1 MYQPNNTYMPE
12 ILKIRSRSSI
22 QLQILEQKLE
32 IKDFAKK
39 WGIMIDS
46 DLSWKYHIDFIH
58 HIFDFY
64 YYSFLFER
72 PETSA
77 GQAI

>member
-1 MYQPNNTYMPE
+1 MPE

-32 IKDFAKK
+32 MKDFAKK
-39 WGIMIDS
+39 WRIMIDS

-58 HIFDFY
+58 NILDFY
-64 YYSFLFER
+64 YYSFLFEG

>member
-1 MYQPNNTYMPE
+1 MPE
-12 ILKIRSRSSI
+12 ILKITSRSSI
-22 QLQILEQKLE
+22 HLQILEQKLE
-32 IKDFAKK
+32 MKDIAKN

-46 DLSWKYHIDFIH
+46 DLSWKYHLYH
-58 HIFDFY
+58 Y
-64 YYSFLFER
+64 YYGFLFEG